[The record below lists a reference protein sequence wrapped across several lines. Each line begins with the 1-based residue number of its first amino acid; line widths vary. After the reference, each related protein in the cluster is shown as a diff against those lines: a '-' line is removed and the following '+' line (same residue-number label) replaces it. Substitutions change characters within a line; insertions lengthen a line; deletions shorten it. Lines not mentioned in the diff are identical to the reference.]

1 MKLEDGLTR
10 TVADQVSKVPVPPP
24 DLAGIRRRGRA
35 RRRPRMVGMVAA
47 VAMAS
52 YGAFLIGQAIDKP
65 DGQEATQG
73 QDLQPQRFDPVGSL
87 NYAHGLRAFA
97 SPDEDGDLSLGGRL
111 FAQEDMGY
119 LDTDAT
125 ATPHGLV
132 FFDRAQQAHLL
143 REDGTDATLAPA
155 PTGSVEHFRASSKAD
170 ARLPL
175 VAFTQPGDD
184 GVQVLLHDLDTG
196 RTVDTAQVP
205 CSESDC
211 QDVVVDGLDD
221 GLVFV
226 RTSEG
231 TYVWNPDASGDDNW
245 TLLGE
250 GMFRVADVRNHR
262 ILWAY
267 AAPSPAPDSP
277 VAAWNFTEGE
287 IDAQLSFDGEHV
299 LSWSRTL
306 QPTTPDG
313 TTITLAVEDAQWF
326 TFDTDGSVLAAAS
339 RGQTGPTG
347 VGVGIFYDCEIP
359 SGTCTEIGTVTT
371 QSGDP
376 VFIGNDM

>member
-1 MKLEDGLTR
+1 MKLEDELTR
-10 TVADQVSKVPVPPP
+10 TITEQVGRVAVPSP

-35 RRRPRMVGMVAA
+35 RRRPRVVGVVAA
-47 VAMAS
+47 VAIAS
-52 YGAFLIGQAIDKP
+52 SGVFLIGQALDGP
-65 DGQEATQG
+65 VGQEATPSR
-73 QDLQPQRFDPVGSL
+73 DLQPQRFDPVGSL
-87 NYAHGLRAFA
+87 NYSHGLRAFA
-97 SPDEDGDLSLGGRL
+97 SPDEDGVLSLGGRR
-111 FAQEDMGY
+111 FAQTDMGY

-155 PTGSVEHFRASSKAD
+155 PTGSVANFQPSSKAD

-175 VAFTQPGDD
+175 VAFTQPSD
-184 GVQVLLHDLDTG
+184 GGVRVLLHDLDAG
-196 RTVDTAQVP
+196 RTIDAVQVS
-205 CSESDC
+205 CFEADC
-211 QDVVVDGLDD
+211 QNVVVDGLDD

-226 RTSEG
+226 RTSNG
-231 TYVWNPDASGDDNW
+231 TFVWNPDATGGDRW

-250 GMFRVADVRNHR
+250 GKFRVADVRNHR

-267 AAPSPAPDSP
+267 AAPSPAANGP
-277 VAAWNFTEGE
+277 VAGWSLTQGE
-287 IDAQLSFDGEHV
+287 IDSQLSFDGEHV
-299 LSWSRTL
+299 LSWSHTL

-313 TTITLAVEDAQWF
+313 TPITLAVRDATWF
-326 TFDTDGSVLAAAS
+326 TFDTDGSVLAAA
-339 RGQTGPTG
+339 RRATTGHAG
-347 VGVGIFYDCEIP
+347 VQVAVFYDCVIP
-359 SGTCTEIGTVTT
+359 SGTCHEIGTVTT